1 MVTMIYRVARLY
13 CKKGNLK
20 LRLFRL
26 NWLSQFLLIVYIV
39 NSEIP
44 WPALDSTQVK
54 NLIWPSRTLV
64 NVMGEY
70 FANEIGQSCEK
81 GVKLM
86 SPK

>member
-70 FANEIGQSCEK
+70 FAK